1 MPSAVQVACIDQSG
15 AAMEGIGAEVHEQL
29 CGERER
35 LQAKFHAWTEMPML
49 ILSLVWLGL
58 FVVEMIRGSSPLIE
72 NAGYAIWAIFLLEFG
87 VGFTIAPHKIP
98 YLRRNWLKA
107 IALVAPALRLFR
119 IVAIARLVR
128 AARVAR
134 GLRMLRLVSS
144 LNRGMNAL
152 GASLGRRGF
161 IYVVLLSLIVLFAGA
176 GGIYGFEHDAVPTG
190 GLDSYGTALWW
201 TAMILTTMGSDYW
214 PKTDAGR
221 ILCFFLA
228 LYSFT
233 AFGYVTATLATYFVG
248 RDADDDQSA
257 IAGQKSI
264 AALRDEI
271 ARLRD
276 DIRAISARR
285 P

>member
-1 MPSAVQVACIDQSG
+1 MTKMTP
-15 AAMEGIGAEVHEQL
+15 EVHQQL
-29 CGERER
+29 CDERES
-35 LQAKFHAWTEMPML
+35 LLAQFHERMEVPML
-49 ILSLVWLGL
+49 VLSFVWLAL
-58 FVVEMIRGSSPLIE
+58 FIVEMIWGLSPLLE
-72 NAGYAIWAIFLLEFG
+72 DAGYAIWGLFLLEFTL
-87 VGFTIAPHKIP
+87 GFTIAPHKLV
-98 YLRRNWLKA
+98 YLRHNWLKA

-119 IVAIARLVR
+119 IVAIARVIR

-161 IYVVLLSLIVLFAGA
+161 MYVILLSFIVLFAGA
-176 GGIYGFEHDAVPTG
+176 AGIYGFENGVVKDG
-190 GLDSYGTALWW
+190 GINDYGTALWW

-233 AFGYVTATLATYFVG
+233 VFGYVTATLATYFVG
-248 RDADDDQSA
+248 RDAASDQSD

-264 AALRDEI
+264 DALREEV
-271 ARLRD
+271 ARLRA
-276 DIRAISARR
+276 DIRGLGRTTDTAGAD
-285 P
+285 

>member
-1 MPSAVQVACIDQSG
+1 MSKMAP
-15 AAMEGIGAEVHEQL
+15 EVHQQL
-29 CGERER
+29 CDERDSLLAQFHER
-35 LQAKFHAWTEMPML
+35 LEVPML
-49 ILSLVWLGL
+49 VLSFVWLGL
-58 FVVEMIRGSSPLIE
+58 FVVEIIWGLSPLVE
-72 NAGYAIWAIFLLEFG
+72 DAGYAIWAIFLVEFAL
-87 VGFTIAPHKIP
+87 GFTIAPHKIV
-98 YLRRNWLKA
+98 YLRHNWLKA

-119 IVAIARLVR
+119 IMAIARLVR

-161 IYVVLLSLIVLFAGA
+161 MYVVLLSFIVLFAGA
-176 GGIYGFEHDAVPTG
+176 AGIYAFENGVVKDGGIND
-190 GLDSYGTALWW
+190 YGTALWW

-228 LYSFT
+228 LYAFT

-248 RDADDDQSA
+248 RDAASDESD

-264 AALRDEI
+264 DALRDEV
-271 ARLRD
+271 ARLREEL
-276 DIRAISARR
+276 RNWR
-285 P
+285 PREDTRGAD

>member
-1 MPSAVQVACIDQSG
+1 MSKMSAD
-15 AAMEGIGAEVHEQL
+15 VHRQL
-29 CGERER
+29 CDERDSLLAQFHER
-35 LQAKFHAWTEMPML
+35 LEMPML

-58 FVVEMIRGSSPLIE
+58 FIAEMIRGLSPLLE
-72 NAGYAIWAIFLLEFG
+72 DAGYAIWAIFLLEFAL
-87 VGFTIAPHKIP
+87 GFTIAPDKIV
-98 YLRRNWLKA
+98 YLRHNWLKG

-119 IVAIARLVR
+119 IVAIARIVR
-128 AARVAR
+128 AARIAR

-161 IYVVLLSLIVLFAGA
+161 AYVVLLSFIVLFAGA
-176 GGIYGFEHDAVPTG
+176 AGIYGFEYGVVKQG
-190 GLDSYGTALWW
+190 GIDSYGTALWW

-233 AFGYVTATLATYFVG
+233 VFGYVTATLATYFVG
-248 RDADDDQSA
+248 RDAASSDSE
-257 IAGQKSI
+257 IAGQHSI
-264 AALRDEI
+264 DALRDEV
-271 ARLRD
+271 AKLRE
-276 DIRAISARR
+276 DIRGLHGFVAAGGQRSDQR
-285 P
+285 